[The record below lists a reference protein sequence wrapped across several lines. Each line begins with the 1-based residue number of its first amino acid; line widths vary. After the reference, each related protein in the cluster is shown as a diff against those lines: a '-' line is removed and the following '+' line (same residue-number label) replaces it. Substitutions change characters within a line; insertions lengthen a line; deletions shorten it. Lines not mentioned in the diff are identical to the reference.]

1 MKSPEKPKI
10 LITGGSGFI
19 GTNLIEFLSKN
30 EKSILNLDKSKP
42 SNKQHIVFWKK
53 CNIMNFNELN
63 NFFQKYEPTHVVHLA
78 ARTETSSNLIE
89 DYEENTKGTLN
100 VIKAINNTSSIIKSV
115 ITSTQ
120 YVYRS
125 LKNPLPLNDL
135 DYMPHTVYG
144 LSKKISE
151 DYTRNYLK
159 QGSWTIIRPTNIW
172 GPWNYNYP
180 NGLYK
185 AIEKGLYFNPS
196 KMTAYKS
203 YGFVL
208 NIVDQIFSILFA
220 DLNITDSQV
229 FYVGEEPMYSKKWVS
244 QTYFHLRG
252 SYPLSVPNF
261 ILIIGAYFGDFLK
274 YFGIK
279 FPLTSLRLSNM
290 LESYYVPIDKTI
302 NLFGLNFTDL
312 DENLKITM
320 KWYSNYKKEKYKY

>member
-1 MKSPEKPKI
+1 MRKIRI

-19 GTNLIEFLSKN
+19 GTNLINSLVQVN
-30 EKSILNLDKSKP
+30 NVSILNIDLVKP
-42 SNKQHIVFWKK
+42 SSQKHYNFWKK
-53 CNIMNFNELN
+53 CDIMNFDDLN
-63 NFFQKYEPTHVVHLA
+63 NFFQKFQPTHVIHLA
-78 ARTETSSNLIE
+78 AKTETSSNKIE
-89 DYEENTKGTLN
+89 DYNENIEGTLN
-100 VIKAINNTSSIIKSV
+100 VINAINNSLSVVKTV

-120 YVYRS
+120 YVYKS
-125 LKNPLPLNDL
+125 IEKPLPLNDL

-185 AIEKGLYFNPS
+185 AIENGLYFNPS

-208 NIVDQIFSILFA
+208 NIVDQIISILFV
-220 DLNITDSQV
+220 DLNKTDSQV
-229 FYVGEEPMYSKKWVS
+229 FYVGEESMSSKKWVN
-244 QTYFHLRG
+244 QTYFHLKG

-290 LESYYVPIDKTI
+290 LESYYVPIEKTI
-302 NLFGLNFTDL
+302 NLFGLNYNDL
-312 DENLKITM
+312 NKNLKVTM
-320 KWYSNYKKEKYKY
+320 DWYCDFKKGKFEY